1 MLAIVCGC
9 EKFDQYLY
17 GHKVTVETD
26 HKPLVS
32 ISQKPLQ
39 SAPKR
44 LQRMLLWLQRYNVHI
59 TYKKGSEMYLADA
72 LSRAYPKN
80 STQLSMP
87 QTEFCHAIEELQLAE
102 HLPISTKQLK
112 QIQEATS
119 ANHSLKVL
127 MDLII
132 TGWPDEKSKVPPLVK
147 PYSKFHDELTIQDSV
162 IFKGTRIVVPA
173 SPRKEMIQKVHEGHL
188 GVESCLKRAKEV
200 FFWPLI
206 NAEIRDYVSNCSVCN
221 TLQPSQCR
229 EPLNTHEV
237 PGRPWATVATD
248 IFSYNGD
255 NFIVVVDYYSNFIEM
270 ERITSTSS
278 RSVI

>member
-1 MLAIVCGC
+1 
-9 EKFDQYLY
+9 
-17 GHKVTVETD
+17 
-26 HKPLVS
+26 
-32 ISQKPLQ
+32 
-39 SAPKR
+39 
-44 LQRMLLWLQRYNVHI
+44 
-59 TYKKGSEMYLADA
+59 MYLADA

-80 STQLSMP
+80 STPLLIP
-87 QTEFCHAIEELQLAE
+87 QIEFCHAIEQLQLAE
-102 HLPISTKQLK
+102 HLPISTKRLK

-119 ANHSLKVL
+119 ADHSLKVL

-147 PYSKFHDELTIQDSV
+147 PYSKFHDELAIQDGV
-162 IFKGTRIVVPA
+162 IFKGSQIIDPA
-173 SPRKEMIQKVHEGHL
+173 SLRKEMIQKVHEGHF

-221 TLQPSQCR
+221 TLRPSQCR

-237 PGRPWATVATD
+237 PERPWATVATD
-248 IFSYNGD
+248 IFSYKGD

-270 ERITSTSS
+270 ECITSTSS
-278 RSVI
+278 KPVIQAFKMIFGRHGIPESLVSDNGQPICHKSFKSLRQSGNSSTSPLHRTTLKPMAKQKVQ